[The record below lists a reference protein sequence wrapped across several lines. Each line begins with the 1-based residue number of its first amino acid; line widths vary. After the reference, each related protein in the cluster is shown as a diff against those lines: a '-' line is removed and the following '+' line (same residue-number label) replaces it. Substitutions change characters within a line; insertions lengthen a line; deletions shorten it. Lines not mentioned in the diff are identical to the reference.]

1 MIASAAIAD
10 LARVADPAPASSP
23 SNGRLRLSL
32 QRHFEVEL
40 DGGRVPVPH
49 SSQRLVAFLAINE
62 GPLPRDVVAAEL
74 WSDATGDRAAAALR
88 TALWRLGSSMSRS
101 LVVAGRGRLALRT
114 DVDVDFRATAQCAQA
129 IIRGRGRGA
138 ARDDVATLRVA
149 GDLLPDWYDDWV
161 ILERERFRQLRID
174 ALETLCSAL
183 SADGHYASAI
193 EAGLAALAAEPL
205 REQSHRVLIA
215 AHLAA
220 GNPGE
225 ALRQYGILRRLLA
238 RELGVEPSPA
248 TDRLLALLRVGD
260 GAVTRAL

>member
-1 MIASAAIAD
+1 LIASAAV
-10 LARVADPAPASSP
+10 ARVPDPAPASSP
-23 SNGRLRLSL
+23 SCGRLRLSL

-40 DGGRVPVPH
+40 DDGLVPVPH

-88 TALWRLGSSMSRS
+88 TALWRLGSAMSRS
-101 LVVAGRGRLALRT
+101 LVVAGRGRLALRA
-114 DVDVDFRATAQCAQA
+114 DVDVDFRATAQRAQA
-129 IIRGRGRGA
+129 IIRDRGRAA
-138 ARDDVATLRVA
+138 ARHDLATLRMA

-174 ALETLCSAL
+174 ALETLCTAL

-248 TDRLLALLRVGD
+248 TDRLLAPLRAGD
-260 GAVTRAL
+260 GVVTRAL